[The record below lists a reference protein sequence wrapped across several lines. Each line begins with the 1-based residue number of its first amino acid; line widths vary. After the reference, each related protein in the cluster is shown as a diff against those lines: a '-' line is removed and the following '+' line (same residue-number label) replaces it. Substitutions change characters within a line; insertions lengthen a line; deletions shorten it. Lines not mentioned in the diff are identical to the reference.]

1 MMQPDVRLCNF
12 HRKKRKIGMRKIK
25 FIINPSSGRQAMEK
39 KIDTLCKLLLDDGYI
54 IGKYF
59 TKNKYDAMLEA
70 RRTCEEDFDLI
81 IVCGGD
87 GTVNEVV
94 KGIVT
99 GNRRLPIAILAS
111 GTVNDFA
118 NYLEIPRN
126 TYEFFDLIK
135 RNKIVDV
142 DIGSVNE
149 DYFVN
154 VAAGGLLTNVA
165 YQAQPDVKAVLG
177 RMAYYLEG
185 LRELANQGLETV
197 KVSIHSDEFT
207 SEEDILLFVI
217 SNSSSIGGFT
227 KLAPEADVVDG
238 LLDVV
243 LIKKADVAE
252 LVNIFVNVLTGEH
265 INHPKVIYYKTKK
278 VMVESDRKIV
288 IDIDGEYGGRLP
300 AEFKVIPKGLSILV

>member
-1 MMQPDVRLCNF
+1 
-12 HRKKRKIGMRKIK
+12 MRKIK
-25 FIINPSSGRQAMEK
+25 FIINPSSGRRAMEK

-99 GNRRLPIAILAS
+99 GSRRLPIAILAS